1 MQVGDLTGFG
11 VHFRDDRVGFEA
23 RRVTPLLKF
32 ENVPV
37 EFVGTPLAYK
47 NGFIHVQ
54 SHCAPR
60 GASRP

>member
-37 EFVGTPLAYK
+37 EFVGTLVAYE
-47 NGFIHVQ
+47 NRFDHV
-54 SHCAPR
+54 
-60 GASRP
+60 